1 MAARAPAQ
9 DLALF
14 RSLVSYE
21 DEEIAREASKAFG
34 RHLWYISEE
43 LVSLD
48 LFDVRTTLEEKSLI
62 VTTFGRD
69 GAEDP
74 PKRISLGPDLTVLT
88 RNTLSYFASSSSKF
102 LVDAL
107 DPSNFLEVDP
117 ADWPERQDY
126 QLARRRA
133 ESLKVVN
140 DFAEWG
146 VALIQS
152 YSAILTKDEEQR
164 QFLLQVIEEHRRRF
178 PDVRKSTLAE

>member
-1 MAARAPAQ
+1 M
-9 DLALF
+9 F

-74 PKRISLGPDLTVLT
+74 PKRISLEPDLTVLT
-88 RNTLSYFASSSSKF
+88 RNTLSDFASSSSKF

-107 DPSNFLEVDP
+107 GPSDFLEVDP
-117 ADWPERQDY
+117 AEWLERQDY

-140 DFAEWG
+140 DFAERG